1 MQVESDWLAELTIG
15 MSNVTYESKKKEKRS
30 IENCSFTSFFL
41 LELKTMSDSLTKLST
56 ELEYLIDKTWNLYV
70 TVTDFQAQS
79 QPRVDQVLN
88 EIIGLLKD
96 VDQMKDQFQNVDIP
110 GQLLK

>member
-1 MQVESDWLAELTIG
+1 MRAKR
-15 MSNVTYESKKKEKRS
+15 KKKEVSK
-30 IENCSFTSFFL
+30 IAHLLVFL